1 MWGYD
6 LKAIKKLYVTQ
17 GKTIQETAK
26 LLGLT
31 RKELL
36 SAMARA
42 GIEKRTQG
50 RKSKK
55 KISERMLRLERLYLR
70 EKRTQAEVARILG
83 VSLSTISKVVKAANI
98 SPPKRATFENLDVEQ
113 LKDLYAGRGMT
124 LLQTAKVLGCSVS
137 SVWMA
142 IRHAGIPTRPRGT
155 SLDIEEIIRLYI
167 NEGLTHKQIA
177 DRYGVTT
184 QTIGRRLTS
193 RGITRAVKKQR
204 RLSRTTDDRSL
215 TIDAG
220 QITIKQN
227 DQIVPL
233 LQVSDIGRAVAF
245 YTGVLDF
252 ELSWP
257 GEEFN
262 DFCVELRRGAAK
274 VFLTV
279 FDGTPRIA
287 ICVLVDEVDDL
298 FAQYVQRGLI
308 PGDANISPVH
318 AAPLDQTWGNREFY
332 VNDPDGNTLRFQ
344 TPIKPMTND
353 K

>member
-6 LKAIKKLYVTQ
+6 LKAIRRLYIKQ
-17 GKTIQETAK
+17 GKTLRETAK

-42 GIEKRTQG
+42 GIEARPEEPKPLN
-50 RKSKK
+50 SF
-55 KISERMLRLERLYLR
+55 SVSLRRLNRLYLH

-83 VSLSTISKVVKAANI
+83 VSSSTISQVVKAAGI
-98 SPPKRATFENLDVEQ
+98 SRPKRSTFENLDVEQ
-113 LKDLYAGRGMT
+113 LRDLYIGRQMT
-124 LLQTAKVLGCSVS
+124 LQQVAKVVGCSTS
-137 SVWMA
+137 CVWTA
-142 IRHAGIPTRPRGT
+142 IKHAGIPTRARGR
-155 SLDIEEIIRLYI
+155 SLDIEETKRLYVD
-167 NEGLTHKQIA
+167 EGLTQQQIA
-177 DRYGVTT
+177 DRFGVTA
-184 QTIGRRLTS
+184 QAICHRLKS
-193 RGITRAVKKQR
+193 QGITRATKGQR
-204 RLSRTTDDRSL
+204 RLSRTTGDRSL
-215 TIDAG
+215 IDAG
-220 QITIKQN
+220 LTTINQN

-233 LQVSDIGRAVAF
+233 LQVSDIGRAVDF

-262 DFCVELRRGAAK
+262 DFCVELRRGSAK

-298 FAQYVQRGLI
+298 FAEYVRRGLI
-308 PGDANISPVH
+308 PGDENISPVH

-332 VNDPDGNTLRFQ
+332 VNDPDGTTHRFQ
-344 TPIKPMTND
+344 TPIRQPMTND
-353 K
+353 Q